1 MIMMMMMMMIM
12 TMLRSKTCI
21 MASYR
26 HAVREAPLCQLD
38 WELHFTG
45 EGVVTEV
52 PQLLDKIFRGG
63 VEENIRPEVRDYIQ
77 GITRVSI
84 PVFNYKL
91 CWLLGCCYV
100 MF

>member
-1 MIMMMMMMMIM
+1 MIMMMIVM
-12 TMLRSKTCI
+12 TLTMFRSKACI

-26 HAVREAPLCQLD
+26 PAVREAPLCQLD

-63 VEENIRPEVRDYIQ
+63 VEENIRPEVRDYKGLNPCLQ
-77 GITRVSI
+77 LQVMLVVGMLS
-84 PVFNYKL
+84 
-91 CWLLGCCYV
+91 CCYV